1 VAGSHLV
8 HAEAYNNGRE
18 RGVMADTSGVP
29 DMIRT
34 EVNGPKLGARSAPV
48 SRWIRPSSFSGSIP
62 VTSSAL
68 ASGTTLSQLNGSSN
82 RPDRAVRLGLASVL
96 SADVYPDVYPIEM
109 RRKLSSSRTDLPAGA
124 STEHSRKGPT
134 SQRAVPRP
142 SATRSKS
149 APRSVQHFCE
159 WCRQALG
166 PRNHS
171 GRNRVYCSQSCRQR
185 AYQSRKRSKQLG
197 LREGELVVSSVLLA
211 RMNKRLKALETAL
224 EEVEKAELQMTDQRI
239 ADLCQAARRLRRLVV
254 GPPTR

>member
-1 VAGSHLV
+1 
-8 HAEAYNNGRE
+8 
-18 RGVMADTSGVP
+18 MADTSGVP
-29 DMIRT
+29 DMVRR
-34 EVNGPKLGARSAPV
+34 EVNSPKLGAPSAPV

-62 VTSSAL
+62 VANSAL
-68 ASGTTLSQLNGSSN
+68 APDTTLSQLNGSFVGPN
-82 RPDRAVRLGLASVL
+82 RAVRLGLASVL
-96 SADVYPDVYPIEM
+96 SADVYPIEM
-109 RRKLSSSRTDLPAGA
+109 LRKPSSSRTDHPAGA
-124 STEHSRKGPT
+124 STDHSRKGP
-134 SQRAVPRP
+134 SRQRPAVPRP
-142 SATRSKS
+142 SVTRSTS
-149 APRSVQHFCE
+149 VPRSVQHFCE

-171 GRNRVYCSQSCRQR
+171 GRKRVYCSQSCRQR

-224 EEVEKAELQMTDQRI
+224 AEVEKAELHMTDQRI